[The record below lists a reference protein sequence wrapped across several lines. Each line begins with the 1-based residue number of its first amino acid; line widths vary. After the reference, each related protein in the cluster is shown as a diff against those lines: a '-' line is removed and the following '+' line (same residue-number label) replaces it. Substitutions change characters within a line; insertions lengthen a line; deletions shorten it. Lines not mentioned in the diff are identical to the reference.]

1 MPTCRPLASR
11 RGLLEVRSSVTQNR
25 IARVVFCIHQ
35 GQMVLLHGFIK
46 KTQQTPEN
54 DLGLAVKRQRRLK
67 VAKRRNKHV
76 GSSFD
81 EFLRTEGL
89 YEEVTTLAWKRVL
102 SWEVSEAMRK
112 GRISKS
118 EMAKRMGTSRSQLE
132 RLLDPENPHV
142 LLETVQKAAT
152 AVGKRLTIGLTDA
165 PRAA

>member
-1 MPTCRPLASR
+1 LSAALSAAP
-11 RGLLEVRSSVTQNR
+11 
-25 IARVVFCIHQ
+25 
-35 GQMVLLHGFIK
+35 
-46 KTQQTPEN
+46 
-54 DLGLAVKRQRRLK
+54 AVMAGGPNILT
-67 VAKRRNKHV
+67 A
-76 GSSFD
+76 G
-81 EFLRTEGL
+81 
-89 YEEVTTLAWKRVL
+89 AW
-102 SWEVSEAMRK
+102 K

>member
-1 MPTCRPLASR
+1 L
-11 RGLLEVRSSVTQNR
+11 N
-25 IARVVFCIHQ
+25 
-35 GQMVLLHGFIK
+35 
-46 KTQQTPEN
+46 
-54 DLGLAVKRQRRLK
+54 LAVKRQKRLK
-67 VAKRRNKHV
+67 VTKRRNKHV

-81 EFLRTEGL
+81 EFLLTEGL

-165 PRAA
+165 HARPDAEWWAVLGSNQWPLPCETEVGCLRINDMRAGSPVATAT